1 MYTFLQPFLGTG
13 LLTSTGKKWH
23 QRRRILTP
31 GFHFNILQ
39 DFFGVF
45 KDESKKLITVLN
57 EESLNQNGT
66 VLQSIMSKAT
76 LNTISGKNYSHV
88 YQN

>member
-45 KDESKKLITVLN
+45 KDESKKLVEVLK

-76 LNTISGKNYSHV
+76 LNTISGKFFF
-88 YQN
+88 

>member
-45 KDESKKLITVLN
+45 KDESKKLVQVLKD
-57 EESLNQNGT
+57 ESLNENGT

-76 LNTISGKNYSHV
+76 LNTISGKSYFS
-88 YQN
+88 